1 MVLDTAAVAPADRIG
16 YWADASARM
25 PVPLEFR
32 PDRGTPFQGWL
43 RGGALADVQLC
54 ELSVTPHDV
63 ARTRRLAETTD
74 GAFFKLDLVVSG
86 AMVARQDGRT
96 TEIAAGDF
104 TIFDCSR
111 PFSLT
116 ARTRLRLLT
125 CTLPQAALSITPAR
139 MARITATSVPGGHGV
154 GWLLAPFLDRL
165 ARLAQDPGGVTRE
178 VERAAHSLVSLV
190 DSLCAEQLSG
200 RRGLDPPGRA
210 ELARR
215 VRAYIEEHLG
225 DHDLTPGRIAAA
237 HYVSRRSLYN
247 LFEADVG
254 VSVARWI
261 RERRLERARADLANP
276 ALDDLSVTTI
286 ALRHGFAD
294 PAHFS
299 RAFRAAYGC
308 APSEY
313 RRRAAVADAA

>member
-16 YWADASARM
+16 YWADASSRM

-32 PDRGTPFQGWL
+32 PDRERPFRGWL

-54 ELSVTPHDV
+54 ELAASPHGV
-63 ARTRRLAETTD
+63 ARTPKLAETTD
-74 GAFFKLDLVVSG
+74 GAYFKLDLVVDG
-86 AMVARQDGRT
+86 AMVVRQDGRA
-96 TEIAAGDF
+96 TEIGAGDF

-116 ARTRLRLLT
+116 ASTPLRLLT
-125 CTLPQAALSITPAR
+125 CTMPQAALSISPER

-165 ARLAQDPGGVTRE
+165 ARLAQDPGGVSRE
-178 VERAAHSLVSLV
+178 VERASRSLVALV
-190 DSLCAEQLSG
+190 ESLCAAQLSDQ
-200 RRGLDPPGRA
+200 RALDPPGRA

-215 VRAYIEEHLG
+215 VRAYIDEHLG
-225 DHDLTPGRIAAA
+225 DSDLTPDRIAAE
-237 HYVSRRSLYN
+237 HFVSRRSLYN

-261 RERRLERARADLANP
+261 RERRLERAREDLADP
-276 ALDDLSVTTI
+276 ALDDLGVAQI
-286 ALRHGFAD
+286 ALRHGFVD

-308 APSEY
+308 SPSQY
-313 RRRAAVADAA
+313 RRRAAAQAA